1 MTLRVLLVDDHE
13 MVRTALRLV
22 LATTTDIEVV
32 GEASDG
38 DEGVRLSRELRPDVV
53 LMDIRMPGTNG
64 IAATAAI
71 TAASDRTGGDD
82 RRAGCEDGDRAGRG
96 DGDRAG
102 RGDGDRAGRGDGDRA
117 GRGDEGT
124 PRVLVLT
131 TFDDDEYVFGALL
144 AGASGFLV
152 KDMDLDDIV
161 SAVRVVAAGEG
172 LLAPTVTRRLIEHV
186 VRQADG
192 PPPRR
197 RLPLLTDRERDVL
210 VLVAAGATNPE
221 IGERLGITNPT
232 VKTYVGR
239 LLAKLNARDRVH
251 LVILAYEAGLVPAT

>member
-32 GEASDG
+32 GEAADG
-38 DEGVRLSRELRPDVV
+38 DEAVRLSRKLRPDVV

-64 IAATAAI
+64 IEATAAI
-71 TAASDRTGGDD
+71 TAAGDRTGGD
-82 RRAGCEDGDRAGRG
+82 AGCDDRAGLG
-96 DGDRAG
+96 DG
-102 RGDGDRAGRGDGDRA
+102 
-117 GRGDEGT
+117 T
-124 PRVLVLT
+124 TRVLVLT

-172 LLAPTVTRRLIEHV
+172 LLAPAVTRRLIEHV

-197 RLPLLTDRERDVL
+197 LLPPLTDRERDVL

-251 LVILAYEAGLVPAT
+251 LVILAYEAGLVPTT

>member
-82 RRAGCEDGDRAGRG
+82 RRAGRG
-96 DGDRAG
+96 DGDRV
-102 RGDGDRAGRGDGDRA
+102 

>member
-22 LATTTDIEVV
+22 LAATTDIEVV
-32 GEASDG
+32 GEAADG
-38 DEGVRLSRELRPDVV
+38 DEAVRLSSELRPDVV

-64 IAATAAI
+64 IAATEVI
-71 TAASDRTGGDD
+71 TAAGPT
-82 RRAGCEDGDRAGRG
+82 
-96 DGDRAG
+96 
-102 RGDGDRAGRGDGDRA
+102 
-117 GRGDEGT
+117 
-124 PRVLVLT
+124 RVLVLT

-161 SAVRVVAAGEG
+161 SAVRIVAAGDG
-172 LLAPTVTRRLIEHV
+172 LLAPTVTRRLIDHV
-186 VRQADG
+186 VRQAAG
-192 PPPRR
+192 PPARR
-197 RLPLLTDRERDVL
+197 LLPLLTDRERDVL
-210 VLVAAGATNPE
+210 VLVAAGATNSE